1 MKHDRIVLF
10 LVSLLLLSMVIYSV
24 RGNTKEGYPTFNK
37 LDIGWKNRVD
47 IEGVVT
53 KWILVLKY
61 SDGSEIVK
69 VEDTT
74 PKHLKDLETVSI
86 ELLKNT
92 DVDRKIFTG
101 TNKLYIYYNERNET
115 NLV

>member
-37 LDIGWKNRVD
+37 LDIGWKNRANV
-47 IEGVVT
+47 EGVVT

-74 PKHLKDLETVSI
+74 PKHLKDFETVSI

-92 DVDRKIFTG
+92 DVDRKILQDGLNPPTA
-101 TNKLYIYYNERNET
+101 
-115 NLV
+115 